1 MNQRHDAIRSGRR
14 ALTAT
19 AVLTAALAMLAGC
32 AKREPEASGP
42 PPAMRRLTEP
52 QYRNIIR
59 DVFGAGIVVV
69 GRFDPITREGGLLS
83 VGASSASITPSGFE
97 RFGELAA
104 SIADQ
109 VVAPGNR
116 DYGLPCTP
124 ADPTAPD
131 ADCSRQI
138 FSGTGRLLYRR
149 ALTDSEL
156 ARFQKL
162 GDQVTTTLGDFY
174 QGISFG
180 LAAMLQSPEFLFVT
194 DATEP
199 DPQAAGKL
207 RLTAQ
212 GRAARLSFFLWNSS
226 PDDALLAAAERGEL
240 DRPEGLATQA
250 QRLMQSPRLEDGVRA
265 FFSDVLTLDA
275 FEQMQKDATIYP
287 SFGLAVADD
296 AREQLL
302 RAVVD
307 HLLVQGEDYRDLFTT
322 RRAPVS
328 GALGMIYAMPVKDP
342 NGWTDVEFPK
352 DSPYHGIVTLPGFS
366 ALHSHAGRS
375 SPTLRGRAVRE
386 LLMCQK
392 VPDPPSNV
400 DFSQFNH
407 ASATQV
413 RTARER
419 LDAHNTEKA
428 CASCHK
434 ITDPIGLALEHF
446 DGAAQFRTMENE
458 VAIDTRGELD
468 GVNYE
473 DAVGLGEAL
482 SKSPAVTQC
491 VVNRALA
498 YARGSAVG
506 RNDNALV
513 SWLHERFESDGFR
526 LRGLL
531 ETIAT
536 SEAFYAVS
544 PPGPVRTAPG
554 AASPAKTAAL
564 EGAAIPE
571 NRS

>member
-1 MNQRHDAIRSGRR
+1 MRLSPAAIRSGLG
-14 ALTAT
+14 ALAVAATLTA
-19 AVLTAALAMLAGC
+19 LAGC
-32 AKREPEASGP
+32 AQREPDTAGTP
-42 PPAMRRLTEP
+42 PVMRRLTEP
-52 QYRNIIR
+52 QYRNTIR
-59 DVFGAGIVVV
+59 DVFGPGIVVV

-97 RFGELAA
+97 RFGELAE
-104 SIADQ
+104 SIAAQ

-116 DYGLPCTP
+116 DFGLPCKP
-124 ADPTAPD
+124 ADPRQPD
-131 ADCSRQI
+131 ADCARQI
-138 FSGTGRLLYRR
+138 YALSGRLLYRR
-149 ALTDSEL
+149 ALTDAEL
-156 ARFQKL
+156 ARFVAL
-162 GDQVTTTLGDFY
+162 GERVTTTLGDFY
-174 QGISFG
+174 EGVSFG

-194 DATEP
+194 DTTEP
-199 DPQAAGKL
+199 DPAAAGQL
-207 RLTAQ
+207 RLTPQA
-212 GRAARLSFFLWNSS
+212 RASRLSFFLWNAS
-226 PDDALLAAAERGEL
+226 PDEALLAAAERGEL
-240 DRPEGLATQA
+240 DRRDGLAAQV
-250 QRLMQSPRLEDGVRA
+250 QRLMQSPRLEEGVRA
-265 FFSDVLTLDA
+265 FFSDLLTLDA
-275 FEQMQKDATIYP
+275 FDQMQKDAAIYP

-302 RAVVD
+302 RTIVD
-307 HLLVQGEDYRDLFTT
+307 HLLVRGEDYRELFTT

-328 GALGMIYAMPVKDP
+328 GALGLIYAMPVKDP
-342 NGWTDVEFPK
+342 NGWTDVEFPET
-352 DSPYHGIVTLPGFS
+352 SPYRGIVTLPGFS

-407 ASATQV
+407 ASATRV

-446 DGAAQFRTMENE
+446 DGAAQFRTVENE
-458 VAIDTRGELD
+458 VVIDTRGELD
-468 GVNYE
+468 GVEYD
-473 DAVGLGEAL
+473 DAAGLGEAL

-498 YARGSAVG
+498 YARGRAP
-506 RNDNALV
+506 RRTDNALV
-513 SWLHERFESDGFR
+513 IWLHERFESDGYR

-531 ETIAT
+531 ESLAL
-536 SEAFYAVS
+536 SDAFYAVS
-544 PPGPVRTAPG
+544 PPVPAAPASDPE
-554 AASPAKTAAL
+554 AAPPPAKTAAL
-564 EGAAIPE
+564 DGATTRE